1 MLSSIDCLFRGGRPR
16 QFQFLK
22 KSHQR
27 WNVRNVLIPEHGVL
41 NKKRRTRHGSPLDSH
56 PADADDEEWTV
67 WDSCTGWR
75 ENRTLIDLLLHMY
88 RRDIAGEQG
97 EDPST
102 AEWSF
107 FICHHNNNHWFIGTY
122 GRRTSAFNYT
132 LEGIY
137 GHSSVLLHLMPV
149 GSSSCALPPRGLR
162 RNIIVLVCNN
172 NVVAQNSNKDQ
183 NRVRERGNRR
193 RRDIGECPACTSN
206 SLSTFRAEPYLFL
219 DGHGQVNNK
228 QLPAHRMAIYHKR
241 IKRSLIQP
249 EVVIAELAQ
258 SPEEGIEN

>member
-1 MLSSIDCLFRGGRPR
+1 MWNWLVVDARKQNVLHLCKVTAIELQVNTMLSSIDCLFRGGRPR

-22 KSHQR
+22 KSHQW
-27 WNVRNVLIPEHGVL
+27 WNVRNVLIPEHCVL

-56 PADADDEEWTV
+56 PGDDDDEEWTV

-75 ENRTLIDLLLHMY
+75 EICTLIDLLLHMY

-137 GHSSVLLHLMPV
+137 GHSSVLLHLIL
-149 GSSSCALPPRGLR
+149 SLLL
-162 RNIIVLVCNN
+162 VLYHL
-172 NVVAQNSNKDQ
+172 
-183 NRVRERGNRR
+183 G
-193 RRDIGECPACTSN
+193 AC
-206 SLSTFRAEPYLFL
+206 
-219 DGHGQVNNK
+219 
-228 QLPAHRMAIYHKR
+228 
-241 IKRSLIQP
+241 
-249 EVVIAELAQ
+249 
-258 SPEEGIEN
+258 EGI